1 MAIRIDLLPR
11 YVGLRRW
18 FKRILVACISLVGT
32 FAAVLF
38 VLYYREQLRLQT
50 LKENRDA
57 YQTIAQKADAAKAEK
72 EKAIKEAQPFQDT
85 VNFFVDAGR
94 TGPER
99 AALLDT
105 VHRYIYRGAVISQMD
120 MSDGQT
126 IKFTAMVRTP
136 DEYANFLNN
145 LRRGTA
151 PVGILFA
158 DLPAG
163 SGIAGWP
170 KKTLTPAGQEGQQPA
185 QQPAAGA
192 QGEAGAPAGG
202 SVSYIVFPNTINAS
216 GKLREPVTI
225 PAPPGETAAP
235 AGDQPGAPPGGPP
248 GGPPPP
254 GP

>member
-18 FKRILVACISLVGT
+18 FKRILLACLSLVGV
-32 FAAVLF
+32 FAVVLF
-38 VLYYREQLRLQT
+38 ALYYREQLRLET

-57 YQTIAQKADAAKAEK
+57 YEKIA
-72 EKAIKEAQPFQDT
+72 KEAEAAADEAKKKEAEAKPLQDN

-105 VHRYIYRGAVISQMD
+105 VHRYVYNGAVISLID
-120 MSDGQT
+120 LSDGQT
-126 IKFTAMVRTP
+126 LKFTAAVKTP

-158 DLPAG
+158 DLPSGAG
-163 SGIAGWP
+163 ILGYPSQSGASQ
-170 KKTLTPAGQEGQQPA
+170 AGQPGQPGQQPA
-185 QQPAAGA
+185 PGQPGQAAGA
-192 QGEAGAPAGG
+192 PTL
-202 SVSYIVFPNTINAS
+202 SVGYQVFPNVINAA
-216 GKLREPVTI
+216 GKLREAVVI
-225 PAPPGETAAP
+225 PIAPGETAAP
-235 AGDQPGAPPGGPP
+235 AAGAEGQPAPPPA
-248 GGPPPP
+248 PPPAR
-254 GP
+254 

>member
-18 FKRILVACISLVGT
+18 FKRLLVACLSLVGA

-57 YQTIAQKADAAKAEK
+57 YQKVATMADDAQSAAK
-72 EKAIKEAQPFQDT
+72 KATSEAQPFQDT
-85 VNFFVDAGR
+85 VNFFVNAGR

-105 VHRYIYRGAVISQMD
+105 IHRYIYTGAVISSLD
-120 MSDGQT
+120 ISDGQT
-126 IKFTAMVRTP
+126 VKFTAMVKTP

-151 PVGILFA
+151 PAGILFT

-163 SGIAGWP
+163 TGIPGYNSGATTTGQNGQTAAQP
-170 KKTLTPAGQEGQQPA
+170 TPTG
-185 QQPAAGA
+185 GA
-192 QGEAGAPAGG
+192 TGGTAPQ
-202 SVSYIVFPNTINAS
+202 SVPYVVFPLTINAS
-216 GKLREPVTI
+216 GKLLNPVVVPTEPG
-225 PAPPGETAAP
+225 AAAP
-235 AGDQPGAPPGGPP
+235 APTEGQPGAPAKP
-248 GGPPPP
+248 
-254 GP
+254 

>member
-18 FKRILVACISLVGT
+18 FKRILLICLSLVGA

-50 LKENRDA
+50 LEKNRDA
-57 YQTIAQKADAAKAEK
+57 YQVIAQSADQARQEK
-72 EKAIKEAQPFQDT
+72 EKAEKDAQPFQDT

-105 VHRYIYRGAVISQMD
+105 VHRYVYRGAVISLLD
-120 MSDGQT
+120 LSDGQT

-170 KKTLTPAGQEGQQPA
+170 NKTLAQGEGGQPQQP
-185 QQPAAGA
+185 QQPAAGGA
-192 QGEAGAPAGG
+192 AGEAGSTGA
-202 SVSYIVFPNTINAS
+202 VNYIVFPNTINAS
-216 GKLREPVTI
+216 GKLREPVKI
-225 PAPPGETAAP
+225 PTAPGETAAAP
-235 AGDQPGAPPGGPP
+235 AEGQPGAPGAPAPP
-248 GGPPPP
+248 A
-254 GP
+254 